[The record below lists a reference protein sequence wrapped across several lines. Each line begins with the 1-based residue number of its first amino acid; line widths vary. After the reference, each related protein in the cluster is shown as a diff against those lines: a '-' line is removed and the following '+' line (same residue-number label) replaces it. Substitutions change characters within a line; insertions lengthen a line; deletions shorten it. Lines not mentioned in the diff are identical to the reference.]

1 MSIFGLG
8 SKVSKGITKTSVKNK
23 AIAEEVSKALQNSI
37 ESDKVKVLQA
47 AVEDNKDNPAL
58 LKLIADMGDRTPV
71 KGVVNGLKSIDPN
84 NPTLNLLTKAKS
96 YTPPE
101 PKAIRINTDDGVKTF
116 IPRDLSPEDAN
127 SVSRLFGEKGLWNRN
142 LGLSAGNVN
151 AYKPDEVI
159 EAYNTAIKKQDILK
173 SLEGNPVNKDAI
185 AKLLYNSAAAASYGS
200 AGNDMAQVVNRF
212 NGNSE
217 NGNPDN
223 IWTNPAVVGGAAA
236 LTRFA
241 FPLIKQL
248 ANVSVNANTL
258 ARIADLTVPAAVG
271 KVVNHATTPDPTPS
285 KPWEESAV
293 KTMNK
298 VVGKGNPKPKNNP
311 NNPNNPVIPGNNWGN
326 W

>member
-1 MSIFGLG
+1 MGINVGKVFKEIATNKNTIVKETNQLRKGLG
-8 SKVSKGITKTSVKNK
+8 SGADPTK
-23 AIAEEVSKALQNSI
+23 AM
-37 ESDKVKVLQA
+37 ESFM
-47 AVEDNKDNPAL
+47 ENNKDNPEVL
-58 LKLIADMGDRTPV
+58 NFMEKLNSAIQNKLTV
-71 KGVVNGLKSIDPN
+71 SEV
-84 NPTLNLLTKAKS
+84 TKAIDSGLNNYVPLENGRINIVTNSGTK
-96 YTPPE
+96 TITLKDLPPE
-101 PKAIRINTDDGVKTF
+101 AVKA
-116 IPRDLSPEDAN
+116 
-127 SVSRLFGEKGLWNRN
+127 VSKLYGEKKLLNRN
-142 LGLSAGNVN
+142 LGISAGDVN
-151 AYKPDEVI
+151 IYDPKLTDTLVSTF
-159 EAYNTAIKKQDILK
+159 NKDIKKPEII
-173 SLEGNPVNKDAI
+173 SLVEGNPVNKDAI
-185 AKLLYNSAAAASYGS
+185 AKLLYNAFASASYGS

-311 NNPNNPVIPGNNWGN
+311 NNPNNPVIPGNNWDN